1 MVPGDAEVRHDEIVV
16 GPAPDAQ
23 HLDRRAHHRRGPAV
37 DAHPRV
43 TNHSPA
49 GPRAAGP
56 GDRAEHDRTV
66 SRIAET
72 QDAILADLDPPDPA
86 GSHEGPVGAAGV
98 LEYPRIPGHVPDR
111 GMPRP
116 P

>member
-1 MVPGDAEVRHDEIVV
+1 MLPGDAEVRHDEIVV
-16 GPAPDAQ
+16 GPAPDGP

-37 DAHPRV
+37 DAHPRI

-56 GDRAEHDRTV
+56 GDRAEHHRAV

-86 GSHEGPVGAAGV
+86 GSHEGPVGAAAV
-98 LEYPRIPGHVPDR
+98 LEYPRLPVPLQDRVIPR
-111 GMPRP
+111 RP
-116 P
+116 